1 MVCEPFGQRQQFR
14 LTIHRQGG
22 QEDDL
27 TVGAGF
33 LAADMHL
40 HPIAVAKDGR
50 QQGQTVENVF
60 CSNHGTPQ

>member
-1 MVCEPFGQRQQFR
+1 MN
-14 LTIHRQGG
+14 H
-22 QEDDL
+22 L

-33 LAADMHL
+33 RAADTHL

-60 CSNHGTPQ
+60 CAYHAVTTDQGWVWQDAAKRCQPQEFQV